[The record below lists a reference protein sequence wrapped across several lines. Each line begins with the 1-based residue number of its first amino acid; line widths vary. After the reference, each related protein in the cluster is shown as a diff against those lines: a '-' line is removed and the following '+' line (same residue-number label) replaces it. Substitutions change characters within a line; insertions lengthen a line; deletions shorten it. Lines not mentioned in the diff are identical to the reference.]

1 MTLPTRAL
9 VRRPPQSYRRYYAD
23 QGIAIDLPR
32 ALTQHAAYVH
42 ALRTAGLAV
51 SYVPAM
57 ELFPD
62 GVFIEDTGVVW
73 EGQMLVGRMV
83 TRREGEQAAVREL
96 LQATH
101 EIVAMPYGARLDG
114 GDVLHTDMATYVGLS
129 SRTNHDGIEALR
141 DFLAPHGRP
150 VVAVPVAHCLHL
162 KTAATW
168 LGNGT
173 LLAAAELIDV
183 AAFAVERIL
192 PTPPGEAHAA
202 NTLRIAD
209 TLLCRSSFPA
219 TGELLE
225 EFAAEHGL
233 SLTRLDLTEFE
244 KGDGSLTCL
253 SIIY

>member
-1 MTLPTRAL
+1 M
-9 VRRPPQSYRRYYAD
+9 SY
-23 QGIAIDLPR
+23 IPS
-32 ALTQHAAYVH
+32 V
-42 ALRTAGLAV
+42 
-51 SYVPAM
+51 
-57 ELFPD
+57 ELFAD

-73 EGQMLVGRMV
+73 KGRMLVSRMIA
-83 TRREGEQAAVREL
+83 RREGEQAAVREM

-101 EIVAMPYGARLDG
+101 EIVALPDGARLDG
-114 GDVLHTDMATYVGLS
+114 GDVLHTDSSTYVGLS

-141 DFLAPHGRP
+141 EFLAPHRRP
-150 VVAVPVAHCLHL
+150 VVAVPVEHCLHL

-173 LLAAAELIDV
+173 MLAATELVDV

-202 NTLRIAD
+202 NTLRIGD
-209 TLLCRSSFPA
+209 SLLCRSSFPA
-219 TGELLE
+219 TADLLA
-225 EFAAEHGL
+225 EFAAEHDVT
-233 SLTRLDLTEFE
+233 LTRLDLTEFE